1 MTTNLSGIDP
11 ELLDVQEIADPVAP
25 AWFDLV
31 YSIVPLVLVIVA
43 IVGLVSIIRRYR
55 SISVLESAGWTA
67 VVVFAPLLGTLVWF
81 AIGRRRYTLE

>member
-55 SISVLESAGWTA
+55 SMSVLESAGWTA

>member
-55 SISVLESAGWTA
+55 SMSVLESAGWTA
-67 VVVFAPLLGTLVWF
+67 VVVVAPIVGTLVWF
-81 AIGRRRYTLE
+81 GVGRRRYALE